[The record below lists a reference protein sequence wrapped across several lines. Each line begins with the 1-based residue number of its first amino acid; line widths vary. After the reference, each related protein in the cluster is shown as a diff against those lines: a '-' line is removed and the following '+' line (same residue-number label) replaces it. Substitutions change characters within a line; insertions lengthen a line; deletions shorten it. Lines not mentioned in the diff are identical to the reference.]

1 MAYSK
6 RKIIIHQT
14 SNGESPNVGK
24 TMPLAPA
31 MTGNGNH
38 THKNGDYII
47 LYTYTENDD

>member
-1 MAYSK
+1 MFGQSAAK
-6 RKIIIHQT
+6 KAPK
-14 SNGESPNVGK
+14 NGESPNVGK